1 MSIIKYEQFLSH
13 FRLDKRNGDKVQAHC
28 PVHND
33 KHGSLSITLAGDKI
47 LIFCHAGCSVDSIL
61 LKAGLRLSDLFLNG
75 QRTPEAIYQYRKA
88 DSSLSYEKVKYRN
101 QDGSKTFNQ
110 RRLDTDGSLKNNLN
124 GIKRIP
130 YNLPA
135 VHEAI
140 KVNELILYLEGEK
153 DCETARLLG
162 YTATTMG
169 GASDWKPEYKYYFKN
184 ARIVQVPDKDEA
196 GIKLAQDDTKSI
208 NEVCRSLKVVILPE
222 GKDFTEWVIAGH
234 TRADFEK
241 LIGEAPELVKPV
253 SKNTMVP
260 LSEWRERVLEEP
272 ATDDLIQDILP
283 NCSSEYLLL
292 CGRSGIGK
300 TNLALHMAF
309 CLAAGKPWFGFK
321 VKQCKVGY
329 LVFEGAPKKLL
340 LRVDKLLKSYPEGEG
355 NFYFDRHLPFK
366 LVGPGIQKLQ
376 ELMEGLDV
384 CFIDPIRYI
393 IPGDYTKPEF
403 ASNFISSIKVICQ
416 KTGTIL
422 ILLHHVKKP
431 DIRLK
436 VRPEDLQYEVKGA
449 TDYVDAAG
457 TLLLL
462 ERARQARNSGGKF
475 GSNSDDRTL
484 YFCKVKDAPAELLP
498 LNLQFNRDTLV
509 YEPITLDYPDEEDI

>member
-1 MSIIKYEQFLSH
+1 MANTFNSFLSH
-13 FRLDKRNGDKVQAHC
+13 FTIEKLQSDKAQAHC
-28 PVHND
+28 PGHDD
-33 KHGSLSITLAGDKI
+33 KHGSLSIKLAGDKI
-47 LIFCHAGCSVDSIL
+47 LVFCHAGCSVESIL
-61 LKAGLRLSDLFLNG
+61 KAVSLDFKDLFLNSD
-75 QRTPEAIYQYRKA
+75 RAPENIYQYRNP
-88 DSSLSYEKVKYRN
+88 DGSLSYEKVKYRN
-101 QDGSKTFNQ
+101 VDGSKDFKQ
-110 RRLDTDGSLKNNLN
+110 RRLTDTGLVSNLDGV
-124 GIKRIP
+124 KRIP
-130 YNLPA
+130 YNFPA
-135 VHEAI
+135 VRSAIEKNEA
-140 KVNELILYLEGEK
+140 ILYLEGEK

-169 GASDWKPEYKYYFKN
+169 GASDWRDEYKAYFKD
-184 ARIVQVPDKDEA
+184 ARIIQVPDKDNP
-196 GIKLAQDDTKSI
+196 GIKLAQNVAKSLT
-208 NEVCRSLKVVILPE
+208 EVCRSLKVAILPE
-222 GKDFTEWVIAGH
+222 GKDFTEYTIAGH
-234 TRADFEK
+234 NRTDFDH
-241 LIGEAPELVKPV
+241 LIATAPELAKPV
-253 SKNTMVP
+253 SKNNMAP
-260 LSEWRERVLEEP
+260 LTEWRERVLAEP
-272 ATDDLIQDILP
+272 ASDDLIQDILP

-300 TNLALHMAF
+300 TNIALHMGF
-309 CLAAGKPWFGFK
+309 CLAAGKPWFSFK

-329 LVFEGAPKKLL
+329 LIFEGSPKKLL
-340 LRVDKLLKSYPEGEG
+340 LRVDKLLNSYPGAEK

-366 LVGPGIQKLQ
+366 LAGQGIQKLQ
-376 ELMEGLDV
+376 GLMEGLNV

-403 ASNFISSIKVICQ
+403 ASNFISTIKAICQ

-431 DIRLK
+431 DNRLK

-462 ERARQARNSGGKF
+462 ERARQVRNSSGKF

-509 YEPITLDYPDEEDI
+509 YEPITMEYPDEEDI